1 MMSYFLRTLE
11 GLGDTGVVANT
22 FVSKYVPRYMNENL
36 VDRYFFAF
44 KDFVNDYP
52 DMVYKSLVNEI
63 IKYVRGL
70 EGQWNQTGWAKLA
83 DNMAAWYTQFLRKNR
98 DERAAQE
105 QAARYEEAMKE
116 RAAAEAAAQLE
127 EENAQRIENLRRIE
141 EEEAAAVAQQ
151 AIDERAALVD
161 EIREN
166 LADIETGRR
175 VLVTPEQEQI
185 YKELTGRDYSEI
197 LNRDNELKQIVN
209 DVVNEVEPMQDI
221 TIENQVVESLPTYTI
236 IDETAESITYEDEA
250 GNIHVEPKAS
260 ESAAPW
266 LILAAAAALFLA

>member
-1 MMSYFLRTLE
+1 MSYFLRTLE

-52 DMVYKSLVNEI
+52 DIVYKSLVNDI

-98 DERAAQE
+98 DEQAEQARAAQY
-105 QAARYEEAMKE
+105 AEAMKA
-116 RAAAEAAAQLE
+116 RAEAEAAAQLE
-127 EENAQRIENLRRIE
+127 EENAQRIENLKRIQ
-141 EEEAAAVAQQ
+141 EEEAAAIAQQ
-151 AIDERAALVD
+151 AIDERAALVE

-197 LNRDNELKQIVN
+197 LEQDKELKQIVN
-209 DVVNEVEPMQDI
+209 EVEPMNELQ
-221 TIENQVVESLPTYTI
+221 IENQVVESLPTYTI
-236 IDETAESITYEDEA
+236 IDETADSITYEDEA
-250 GNIHVEPKAS
+250 GNVHVEPKA
-260 ESAAPW
+260 SAAPW
-266 LILAAAAALFLA
+266 LILAAAAVLFLA

>member
-11 GLGDTGVVANT
+11 GLGEPGVVANT

-52 DMVYKSLVNEI
+52 DIVYKSLVNDV
-63 IKYVRGL
+63 IKYVRSL

-98 DERAAQE
+98 DEQESQAQAAQY
-105 QAARYEEAMKE
+105 AEAMKE

-141 EEEAAAVAQQ
+141 EEDAAAVAQQ

-166 LADIETGRR
+166 LADIEAGRR

-197 LNRDNELKQIVN
+197 LEQDNELKEI
-209 DVVNEVEPMQDI
+209 VNEVEPMQEI
-221 TIENQVVESLPTYTI
+221 TLENQVVESLPTYTI
-236 IDETAESITYEDEA
+236 IDETADSITYEDEA

-260 ESAAPW
+260 AAPW

>member
-1 MMSYFLRTLE
+1 MNYFLRTLE
-11 GLGDTGVVANT
+11 GLGDVAGGVVNN
-22 FVSKYVPRYMNENL
+22 FLSNYVSRYLNENL
-36 VDRYFFAF
+36 IDRHFFAF

-52 DMVYKSLVNEI
+52 DIVYKSLVNDV

-70 EGQWNQTGWAKLA
+70 EGQWNQTGWSKLA

-98 DERAAQE
+98 DEQEAQAQAAQY
-105 QAARYEEAMKE
+105 AEAMKA

-127 EENAQRIENLRRIE
+127 EENAQRIENLKRIE

-197 LNRDNELKQIVN
+197 LKQDNELKQIVN
-209 DVVNEVEPMQDI
+209 ESNEVDSMQEI
-221 TIENQVVESLPTYTI
+221 TLENQVVESLPTYTI
-236 IDETAESITYEDEA
+236 IDETADSFVYEDEA
-250 GNIHVEPKAS
+250 GNIHIEPKAQ
-260 ESAAPW
+260 SAAPW

>member
-11 GLGDTGVVANT
+11 GLGDTGGVANT

-52 DMVYKSLVNEI
+52 DIVYKSLVNDV
-63 IKYVRGL
+63 IKYVRSL
-70 EGQWNQTGWAKLA
+70 EGQWNQTGWSKLA

-98 DERAAQE
+98 DEQEAQAQAAQY
-105 QAARYEEAMKE
+105 AEAMKA

-151 AIDERAALVD
+151 AIDERAYLVD

-166 LADIETGRR
+166 LAEIETGRR

-197 LNRDNELKQIVN
+197 LEKDNELKQIVN
-209 DVVNEVEPMQDI
+209 ESNEVEPMQEI
-221 TIENQVVESLPTYTI
+221 TLENQVVESLPTYTI
-236 IDETAESITYEDEA
+236 IDETADSFVYEDEA
-250 GNIHVEPKAS
+250 GNIHIEPKAQ
-260 ESAAPW
+260 SAAPW
-266 LILAAAAALFLA
+266 LILAAAAALFLS